1 MTCQKPVKY
10 STSPGEEFIA
20 TILPRRSGWAN
31 EWSSGESIW
40 TNGLEV
46 TSHRHELRILR
57 FAGDYIQ
64 PRAK

>member
-10 STSPGEEFIA
+10 SMSPSEEFIEA
-20 TILPRRSGWAN
+20 ILPRRSGWAN
-31 EWSSGESIW
+31 GWSSGESIW
-40 TNGLEV
+40 TKRLEV
-46 TSHRHELRILR
+46 ASHRHELRILR